1 MPATTTTTQSVPYAI
16 IDRFTV
22 AENWD
27 GAPLILQVN
36 QNANMPETPNGS
48 MVFEYE
54 NLATQNNQGEIA
66 VTSGGGAPAFQYAY
80 ACVNQPSIWT
90 NNWRANNLS
99 VTNISLNAN
108 TPVQIQA
115 VGPGMPG
122 TNPLPLSIGTPLPL
136 APGQTAQTNAL
147 PQWMQLVFQCTT
159 GQRAIFVLI
168 GGPPDSSGNNSYVVV
183 VNASSNTGPGTGN
196 TPPAGYYATT
206 TTNSLA
212 YTFNWGSSLVFV
224 ANTSGQTSTGA
235 QVILRQL

>member
-1 MPATTTTTQSVPYAI
+1 MPATTTQSVPYAI

-54 NLATQNNQGEIA
+54 NLATQNNQGEVA
-66 VTSGGGAPAFQYAY
+66 VTSGGGAPAFKYAY

-122 TNPLPLSIGTPLPL
+122 TNPLPLPIGTPLPL

-147 PQWMQLVFQCTT
+147 PQWMQVVFQCTR
-159 GQRAIFVLI
+159 QLAIFVLI
-168 GGPPDSSGNNSYVVV
+168 GGPPDSSGNNGYVVA
-183 VNASSNTGPGTGN
+183 VNASSDTGPGTGN
-196 TPPAGYYATT
+196 TPPPGYFATT